1 MKEKIRLIQARVGVE
16 ADGVI
21 GPRTLEALMAAL
33 GIEERPVWP
42 AQAQVR
48 SGGSC
53 FGFPGREENLV
64 SVVPAYQLFYEG
76 KPVRSI
82 RVHRVIAPHVEAALR
97 EVLECY
103 GLERIR
109 ELGLDQYGGSYNCR
123 KSTGAAALSMHA
135 WGIALDFAPATN
147 AYSMRAPEASLSRP
161 ECEAWWNIWERH
173 GAVSLGRKRNYD
185 WMHLQFA
192 RLSELE

>member
-1 MKEKIRLIQARVGVE
+1 MIKERIRLIQARVGVE
-16 ADGVI
+16 ADGI
-21 GPRTLEALMAAL
+21 MGPRTVEALMAAL

-42 AQAQVR
+42 TQAQVR

-64 SVVPAYQLFYEG
+64 SVVPAYQLFFEG

-82 RVHRVIAPHVEAALR
+82 RVHRVVAPHVEAALR

-109 ELGLDQYGGSYNCR
+109 ELGLDQYGGSYNFR
-123 KSTGAAALSMHA
+123 KSTGASSLSMHA
-135 WGIALDFAPATN
+135 WGVALDFAPATN
-147 AYSMRAPEASLSRP
+147 AYSRRAPEATLSRA
-161 ECEAWWNIWERH
+161 ECVAWWEIWERH
-173 GAVSLGRKRNYD
+173 GAVSLGRERNFD
-185 WMHLQFA
+185 WMHVQFA
-192 RLSELE
+192 RL

>member
-53 FGFPGREENLV
+53 FGYPGREENLV

-97 EVLECY
+97 EVLE
-103 GLERIR
+103 
-109 ELGLDQYGGSYNCR
+109 
-123 KSTGAAALSMHA
+123 H
-135 WGIALDFAPATN
+135 
-147 AYSMRAPEASLSRP
+147 
-161 ECEAWWNIWERH
+161 
-173 GAVSLGRKRNYD
+173 
-185 WMHLQFA
+185 
-192 RLSELE
+192 

>member
-16 ADGVI
+16 ADGI
-21 GPRTLEALMAAL
+21 MGPRTLEALMEAL

-42 AQAQVR
+42 TQAQVR
-48 SGGSC
+48 SGSSC
-53 FGFPGREENLV
+53 FGYPGREEHLV

-97 EVLECY
+97 EVLEHY
-103 GLERIR
+103 GCERIR
-109 ELGLDQYGGSYNCR
+109 ELGLDQYGGSYNFR
-123 KSTGAAALSMHA
+123 KSTGTSSLSMHA
-135 WGIALDFAPATN
+135 WGVALDFAPATN
-147 AYSMRAPEASLSRP
+147 GFNMSAPEATLSRA
-161 ECEAWWNIWERH
+161 ECEAWWEIWERH
-173 GAVSLGRKRNYD
+173 GAVSLGRERNFD
-185 WMHLQFA
+185 WMHVQFA